1 MMLHKVFYVPIFTF
15 RFEKHDTYDFS
26 DIAKQGKIDSRPK
39 GWTTPVNSSFPN
51 ISDNDRLIS
60 PDVRDSLIKDLSE
73 QMKRLFI
80 SNGIPDKFVVHNFWY
95 NVYHDY
101 QGQEPHTHLTGCME
115 QTPYWC
121 GIYYNKGATP
131 TTFFRPDSNN
141 RVHQFPY
148 KSENFREYFADSLQ
162 PNLHDGDVILFPP
175 YLMHCV
181 DLTTSANMRLTF
193 SFNLLLHN
201 EQRVPLG

>member
-51 ISDNDRLIS
+51 ISDNDRLVS
-60 PDVRDSLIKDLSE
+60 PDVRDNLIKDLSE
-73 QMKRLFI
+73 QMKRLFV

-181 DLTTSANMRLTF
+181 DLQTSANMRLTF

>member
-73 QMKRLFI
+73 QMKRLFV

-115 QTPYWC
+115 QTTYWC
-121 GIYYNKGATP
+121 GIYYNKGCLL
-131 TTFFRPDSNN
+131 
-141 RVHQFPY
+141 Y
-148 KSENFREYFADSLQ
+148 
-162 PNLHDGDVILFPP
+162 
-175 YLMHCV
+175 
-181 DLTTSANMRLTF
+181 TSDAAYD
-193 SFNLLLHN
+193 
-201 EQRVPLG
+201 